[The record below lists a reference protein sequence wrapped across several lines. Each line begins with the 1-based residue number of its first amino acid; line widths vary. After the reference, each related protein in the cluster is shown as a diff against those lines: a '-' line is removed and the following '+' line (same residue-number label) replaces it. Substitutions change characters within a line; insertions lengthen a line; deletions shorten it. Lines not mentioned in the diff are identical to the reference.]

1 MVLLVELLEDAA
13 EEGGTLRLVMCGG
26 VVVLALEGGG
36 EFDGDSEVDTG
47 FADRFEGAVQ
57 LGGPVAPAVAEHPL
71 MFGAEPFH
79 VGPFGVGGEPVG
91 VEVFDLVGDGEVFVG
106 DGAVGDAGV
115 GHGHLEGFVAEEGGD
130 GFEAHT
136 PVDGLGGEGVAEL
149 VGVDVAD
156 SGLFGDSADHAGDPM
171 PINLAGLVGEEDPM
185 PADVFPVGLLVGGD
199 VFDQVGVEG
208 DVAVVSE
215 FADWDFQPVTVAD
228 FDDRVGVEVA

>member
-1 MVLLVELLEDAA
+1 MESLQESA
-13 EEGGTLRLVMCGG
+13 EEGGALGLVVSGG

-36 EFDGDSEVDTG
+36 ELDGDGEVDTG

-106 DGAVGDAGV
+106 DGAVGDPGV
-115 GHGHLEGFVAEEGGD
+115 GHGHLESLMAEEGGD
-130 GFEAHT
+130 GFETHT

-156 SGLFGDSADHAGDPM
+156 SGLFGDTADHAGDPM
-171 PINLAGLVGEEDPM
+171 PIDAAGPIGEEDAM
-185 PADVFPVGLLVGGD
+185 AGDVFPVGLSVGGD

-208 DVAVVSE
+208 DVSVVSK
-215 FADWDFQPVTVAD
+215 FADWDSQPVTVAD
-228 FDDRVGVEVA
+228 LDDRVGVEVA